1 MHQRKEIWVGSGSLH
16 STYSWSLGPEGVNL
30 DVRCP
35 IVPSRKWKLGDF
47 QRLVQ
52 SLPVQ
57 PRVEAELEPRLSAS
71 KSLALFN
78 PAPDAEVPLAGGG
91 TGQQGDLGVPRDG
104 AEQGGSLLGA
114 RAMVFPPDPQ
124 PSGCQPA
131 SVELLQAHP
140 FWFPQRK
147 SKQAGE

>member
-1 MHQRKEIWVGSGSLH
+1 MEIWAGSRSLH

-35 IVPSRKWKLGDF
+35 IVPPRKRKLGDF

-57 PRVEAELEPRLSAS
+57 PRVEAELELRLSAS

-78 PAPDAEVPLAGGG
+78 PALDAETPLVGGG
-91 TGQQGDLGVPRDG
+91 TGQQGDLGAPRDG
-104 AEQGGSLLGA
+104 AQQGL
-114 RAMVFPPDPQ
+114 PPWGKSHGVSSRSSA
-124 PSGCQPA
+124 SGCQPA
-131 SVELLQAHP
+131 SVELLQAQP

-147 SKQAGE
+147 SK